1 MAMCILN
8 HSVRRRGE
16 KNPMSSL
23 ARSELQVM
31 VRRKPQCSPDLHIR
45 AHDNTQ
51 KERTGKEKGRLGA
64 EVERKKVKG
73 WRDKK
78 AGSWHH
84 TPTRHPESPHAQW
97 CSSCF
102 LGALRLG
109 LSLRV
114 NSESDPTLGCSFAH
128 HSPPSQLR
136 SEQHRQH
143 GGSLSI
149 SCLVTSLE
157 ETTCL
162 PGLSNAYPAI
172 RH

>member
-8 HSVRRRGE
+8 HSVGRWGE

-31 VRRKPQCSPDLHIR
+31 VRRKPQRSPDLQIR

-51 KERTGKEKGRLGA
+51 KERTGKEKGRLGT

-78 AGSWHH
+78 AGSWYH

-97 CSSCF
+97 CSCCF

-109 LSLRV
+109 LSLRWV
-114 NSESDPTLGCSFAH
+114 RSQTLHWGVLLLTTLHLLNSGLNNTGNVGA
-128 HSPPSQLR
+128 PSLF
-136 SEQHRQH
+136 
-143 GGSLSI
+143 LA
-149 SCLVTSLE
+149 L
-157 ETTCL
+157 
-162 PGLSNAYPAI
+162 
-172 RH
+172 